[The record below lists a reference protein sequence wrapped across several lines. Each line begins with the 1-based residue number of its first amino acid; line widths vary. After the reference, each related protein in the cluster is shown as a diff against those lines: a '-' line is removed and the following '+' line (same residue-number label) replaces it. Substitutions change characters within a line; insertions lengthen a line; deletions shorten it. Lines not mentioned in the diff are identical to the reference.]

1 MNRARPLSSPTL
13 HFPKARVKREN
24 LAKGV
29 LIGVYSYAPQG
40 AGGVRGRIFGSAIAG
55 RSFFGR

>member
-13 HFPKARVKREN
+13 HFTKGCVKPEN

-29 LIGVYSYAPQG
+29 LMVFTLYAPQG
-40 AGGVRGRIFGSAIAG
+40 AEGAERTKDRIFG
-55 RSFFGR
+55 